1 MKKLLV
7 VWKTDNMIDIEK
19 FVVPYVYNSK
29 VQGWFSE
36 VELLIWGASQNVVA
50 TNKDIQALVSNLI
63 KEEVVTYACKMCA
76 DGLNATEML
85 ESLGVN
91 VMYTG
96 VYLSDKLK
104 DDRYEVITL

>member
-1 MKKLLV
+1 
-7 VWKTDNMIDIEK
+7 
-19 FVVPYVYNSK
+19 
-29 VQGWFSE
+29 
-36 VELLIWGASQNVVA
+36 
-50 TNKDIQALVSNLI
+50 
-63 KEEVVTYACKMCA
+63 MCA